1 MLPPERPDR
10 PRCEVAPSPVAGQE
24 AKRNRHQTLRHA
36 RLDSV
41 AAARQGNAMRFANQ
55 RALVTGAASGIGRAT
70 TLRLASEGATVAC
83 LDRDEAGLRSLVA
96 EIHAAG
102 GPGGAQAEVCD
113 LLERARVQAT
123 VRAAIAR
130 LGGLDV
136 LCNVA
141 GIGGFRLDHEQT
153 LEDWDRILGV
163 NLTGTWL
170 VTQAALPALL
180 DSKGAIVNTASTAA
194 TDATPYSSAYAASKG
209 GVVSLTRSLAV
220 SHAKAGLRVNCVAPG
235 PIDTPIALQ
244 YVPPDGADLALIG
257 LILPFGEIGRPEEV
271 AAAIAFLASREA
283 SHVNGQVLRVDGGK
297 RA

>member
-1 MLPPERPDR
+1 
-10 PRCEVAPSPVAGQE
+10 
-24 AKRNRHQTLRHA
+24 
-36 RLDSV
+36 
-41 AAARQGNAMRFANQ
+41 MRFLDR

-70 TLRLASEGATVAC
+70 ALRLAAEGAVVAG
-83 LDRDEAGLRSLVA
+83 LDRDAEGLTATLGEIRALEGSREALAV
-96 EIHAAG
+96 
-102 GPGGAQAEVCD
+102 PCD
-113 LLERARVQAT
+113 LLERAAVQPA
-123 VRAAIAR
+123 VRAAIAD

-153 LEDWDRILGV
+153 LEDWDEIVGV

-180 DSKGAIVNTASTAA
+180 ESRGAIVNTASTAA

-220 SHAKAGLRVNCVAPG
+220 THAKAGLRVNCVAPG

-244 YVPPDGADLALIG
+244 YVPPEGTDMALIS
-257 LILPFGEIGRPEEV
+257 LVLPFGEVGQPQEV
-271 AAAIAFLASREA
+271 AAVIAFLASRDA
-283 SHVNGQVLRVDGGK
+283 SHVNGQILRIDGGK

>member
-1 MLPPERPDR
+1 
-10 PRCEVAPSPVAGQE
+10 
-24 AKRNRHQTLRHA
+24 
-36 RLDSV
+36 
-41 AAARQGNAMRFANQ
+41 MRFANL

-70 TLRLASEGATVAC
+70 AVRLASEGAAVAC
-83 LDRDEAGLRSLVA
+83 LDRDEAGL
-96 EIHAAG
+96 AAVVGDIAASG
-102 GPGGAQAEVCD
+102 GPGRAHAQVCD
-113 LLERARVQAT
+113 LLARDTVQPA
-123 VRAAIAR
+123 VRTAIAA

-153 LEDWDRILGV
+153 LDDWDRILGV

-180 DSKGAIVNTASTAA
+180 DGKGAIVNTASTAA

-209 GVVSLTRSLAV
+209 GVVALTRSLAV

-244 YVPPDGADLALIG
+244 YIQPEGADMALIG
-257 LILPFGEIGRPEEV
+257 LILPFGDVGRPEEV
-271 AAAIAFLASREA
+271 AAVIAFLGSRDA
-283 SHVNGQVLRVDGGK
+283 SHVNGQIVRVDGGK

>member
-1 MLPPERPDR
+1 MARR
-10 PRCEVAPSPVAGQE
+10 PRAGKHGTGPAHAAPLADGVP
-24 AKRNRHQTLRHA
+24 A
-36 RLDSV
+36 RRPPLAVCRSIGHG
-41 AAARQGNAMRFANQ
+41 AAMRFMSQ
-55 RALVTGAASGIGRAT
+55 RAVVTGAASGIGRAVAN
-70 TLRLASEGATVAC
+70 RLAAEGAIVSC
-83 LDRDEAGLRSLVA
+83 LDRDEAGLAATVA
-96 EIHAAG
+96 DICAAH
-102 GPGGAQAEVCD
+102 GAAAARPVVCD
-113 LLERARVQAT
+113 LLARDAVPPA
-123 VRAAIAR
+123 VRAAIVD

-141 GIGGFRLDHEQT
+141 GIGGLRLDLDQT

-180 DSKGAIVNTASTAA
+180 ASRGAIVNTASTAG

-209 GVVSLTRSLAV
+209 GVVGLTMSLAV

-244 YVPPDGADLALIG
+244 YLPPDGADLQLIG
-257 LILPFGEIGRPEEV
+257 SLILPFGDVGRPDEV
-271 AAAIAFLASREA
+271 AAVFAFLASRDA
-283 SHVNGQVLRVDGGK
+283 SHVNGQVVRVDGGK

>member
-1 MLPPERPDR
+1 
-10 PRCEVAPSPVAGQE
+10 
-24 AKRNRHQTLRHA
+24 
-36 RLDSV
+36 
-41 AAARQGNAMRFANQ
+41 MRFIAR

-70 TLRLASEGATVAC
+70 AIRLASEGATVAC
-83 LDRDEAGLRSLVA
+83 LDRDEDGLAVTVA
-96 EIHAAG
+96 EVAGARAAG
-102 GPGGAQAEVCD
+102 SARAFGCD
-113 LLERARVQAT
+113 LLARDAVQPR
-123 VRAAIAR
+123 VRAVIAE

-153 LEDWDRILGV
+153 LDDWDRILGV

-180 DSKGAIVNTASTAA
+180 ESKGAIVNTASTAA

-209 GVVSLTRSLAV
+209 GVVALTRSLAV
-220 SHAKAGLRVNCVAPG
+220 THAKSGLRVNCIAPG

-244 YVPPDGADLALIG
+244 YIPPEGSDLGLIG
-257 LILPFGEIGRPEEV
+257 LILPFGEMGKPEEV
-271 AAAIAFLASREA
+271 AAVIAFLASGDA
-283 SHVNGQVLRVDGGK
+283 SHVNGQIVRVDGGK

>member
-1 MLPPERPDR
+1 
-10 PRCEVAPSPVAGQE
+10 
-24 AKRNRHQTLRHA
+24 
-36 RLDSV
+36 
-41 AAARQGNAMRFANQ
+41 MRFRDR

-70 TLRLASEGATVAC
+70 AVRLAAEGAIVAC
-83 LDRDEAGLRSLVA
+83 LDRDAEGLAATLA
-96 EIHAAG
+96 EIATRDGARG
-102 GPGGAQAEVCD
+102 GRAVACD
-113 LLERARVQAT
+113 LLERATVQDT
-123 VRAAIAR
+123 VRGAIDA

-141 GIGGFRLDHEQT
+141 GVGGFRLDHEQT

-180 DSKGAIVNTASTAA
+180 AARGVIVNTASTAA

-209 GVVSLTRSLAV
+209 GVVALTRTLAV
-220 SHAKAGLRVNCVAPG
+220 THAKAGLRVNCVAPG

-244 YVPPDGADLALIG
+244 YLPPEGADLSLIG
-257 LILPFGEIGRPEEV
+257 LILPFGEMGRPEEA
-271 AAAIAFLASREA
+271 AAAIAFLASSDA
-283 SHVNGQVLRVDGGK
+283 SHVSGQVLRVDGGK

>member
-1 MLPPERPDR
+1 
-10 PRCEVAPSPVAGQE
+10 
-24 AKRNRHQTLRHA
+24 
-36 RLDSV
+36 
-41 AAARQGNAMRFANQ
+41 MRFGGT

-70 TLRLASEGATVAC
+70 ALRLASEGAQVAC
-83 LDRDEAGLRSLVA
+83 LDRDEHGLATLVE
-96 EIHAAG
+96 EILATG
-102 GPGGAQAEVCD
+102 GPGEARAVACD
-113 LLERARVQAT
+113 LLARDAVQPI
-123 VRAAIAR
+123 VRAATDA
-130 LGGLDV
+130 LGGLEV

-180 DSKGAIVNTASTAA
+180 ASRGAIVNTASTAA

-209 GVVSLTRSLAV
+209 GVVSLTRTLAV
-220 SHAKAGLRVNCVAPG
+220 THAKAGLRVNCVAPG

-244 YVPPDGADLALIG
+244 YVPPDGADLSLIG
-257 LILPFGEIGRPEEV
+257 LILPFGEVGNAGEV
-271 AAAIAFLASREA
+271 AAVIAFLASREA
-283 SHVNGQVLRVDGGK
+283 SHVNGQIVRVDGGK

>member
-1 MLPPERPDR
+1 
-10 PRCEVAPSPVAGQE
+10 
-24 AKRNRHQTLRHA
+24 
-36 RLDSV
+36 
-41 AAARQGNAMRFANQ
+41 MRFTSR

-70 TLRLASEGATVAC
+70 ALRLAAEGATVAC
-83 LDRDEAGLRSLVA
+83 LDRDREGLTTTLGAIRALAGAREALG
-96 EIHAAG
+96 I
-102 GPGGAQAEVCD
+102 PCD
-113 LLERARVQAT
+113 LLDRDAVQPA
-123 VRAAIAR
+123 VRAAIDE

-141 GIGGFRLDHEQT
+141 GIGGLRLDHEQT
-153 LEDWDRILGV
+153 LADWDAILGV

-180 DSKGAIVNTASTAA
+180 ERRGAIVNTASTAA

-220 SHAKAGLRVNCVAPG
+220 THAKAGLRVNCVAPG

-244 YVPPDGADLALIG
+244 YIPPEGTDMALISS
-257 LILPFGEIGRPEEV
+257 LILPFGEVGQPQEV
-271 AAAIAFLASREA
+271 AAVIAFLASSDA
-283 SHVNGQVLRVDGGK
+283 SHVNGQILRIDGGK